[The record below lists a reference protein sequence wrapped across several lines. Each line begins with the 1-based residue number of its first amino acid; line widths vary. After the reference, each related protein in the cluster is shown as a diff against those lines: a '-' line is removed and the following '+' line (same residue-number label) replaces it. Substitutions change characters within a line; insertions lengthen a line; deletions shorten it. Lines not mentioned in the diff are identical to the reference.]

1 MALTEAS
8 LQALEQEHAADPEGD
23 DGMLVPFENAELDLE
38 GEVVLQT
45 SEGEEVRMEKK
56 LAFLSPVV
64 QLEFNAADPEAP
76 IFLQKVSAVALH
88 SVFDFCRFHVSP
100 GRAIK
105 ERKQYNK
112 QYIRDLD
119 TARIC
124 ELASAAHYLNI
135 KPLIDLSCKALARE
149 IEGKSPEE
157 IRSTFDLPDDLTEEE
172 KLAPIEFGLDDSRV
186 RLLNS
191 LYARKRSELEDAK
204 RCAALPPMPRQ
215 DDQRDLDDLLGFIEG
230 GEGAGG
236 GGSAGSGAGAVP
248 RTMSKK
254 AAKKARAKA
263 RAKEKARS
271 EREEAEEAGRAASA
285 PQLELLDS
293 QDDEVEAFAARLRLP
308 AVDGRTKSQLLQARK
323 RINAELS
330 QLAARQVELQAEL
343 KDVAAAL
350 SAKA

>member
-1 MALTEAS
+1 MQIVHDNSFGPDGGCMSPERLAASAKAAAHSALLDTGFGTLAELMTHAQGGGATGEFRIAEA
-8 LQALEQEHAADPEGD
+8 LYADP
-23 DGMLVPFENAELDLE
+23 A
-38 GEVVLQT
+38 LQP
-45 SEGEEVRMEKK
+45 
-56 LAFLSPVV
+56 AW
-64 QLEFNAADPEAP
+64 
-76 IFLQKVSAVALH
+76 
-88 SVFDFCRFHVSP
+88 
-100 GRAIK
+100 
-105 ERKQYNK
+105 
-112 QYIRDLD
+112 
-119 TARIC
+119 
-124 ELASAAHYLNI
+124 
-135 KPLIDLSCKALARE
+135 
-149 IEGKSPEE
+149 
-157 IRSTFDLPDDLTEEE
+157 
-172 KLAPIEFGLDDSRV
+172 
-186 RLLNS
+186 
-191 LYARKRSELEDAK
+191 
-204 RCAALPPMPRQ
+204 
-215 DDQRDLDDLLGFIEG
+215 

-343 KDVAAAL
+343 TDVAAAL